1 MDINDLLRLRERKN
15 ADVQAIVGK
24 EAVTTEELDKVDAI
38 LKERDGLDRRIEAM
52 RKTMG
57 DASPDSPIDGGDLTA
72 EMRANQGRP
81 FTALGEQLVAVA
93 RASGVNPQVDRRLYQ
108 VNAQLGANEG
118 VPADGGYLVQT
129 DFADSLLKRTYEV
142 GQLASRVRRIPISA
156 NSSGLKILAIDE
168 DSRATGS
175 RLGGVRGYWAG
186 EGAPATASRPKFRKI
201 ELELKKLIGL
211 CYATEELL
219 ADTTALAGIINE
231 AFPDEFA
238 WLLDEAIYAG
248 PGGGQPLGITRS
260 NALVT
265 VAAEGGQL
273 PQTILALN
281 IVKMRARLWARSRP
295 TSVWV
300 NNQDTE
306 PQLHTLS
313 LPVGVA
319 GVPVYMPANGLSG
332 TPYDSLYGRP
342 VIPIEHCPTLG
353 AAGDI
358 AVIDPREYLMID
370 KGGVKQATS
379 IHVAFLT
386 DETAFRFTYRCD
398 GQPLW
403 NRPLT
408 PAKGANALS
417 PFVVLAARP

>member
-1 MDINDLLRLRERKN
+1 MDINDLLRLREKKN
-15 ADVQAIVGK
+15 ADVQAIVGRDS
-24 EAVTTEELDKVDAI
+24 VTVEELDKVDEI
-38 LKERDGLDRRIEAM
+38 LAARDQLDRQIEAM

-57 DASPDSPIDGGDLTA
+57 VANTNPPIDTDLTP

-81 FTALGEQLVAVA
+81 FATFGEQLTAVA
-93 RASGVNPQVDRRLYQ
+93 TAEGRNGQVDRRLYA
-108 VNAQLGANEG
+108 VKAQTGLNEG

-129 DFADSLLKRTYEV
+129 DFADPILKRAYEV
-142 GQLASRVRRIPISA
+142 GTLARRVRRIPISA
-156 NSSGLKILAIDE
+156 NANGLVINAIDE

-175 RLGGVRGYWAG
+175 RWGGVRGYWLA
-186 EGAPATASRPKFRKI
+186 EGGTKTPSRPKFRQI
-201 ELELKKLIGL
+201 ELKLKKLIGL
-211 CYATEELL
+211 CYATDELL
-219 ADTTALAGIINE
+219 QDSTALEGVINE
-231 AFPDEFA
+231 AFPEEFA
-238 WLLDEAIYAG
+238 WLIDEAIFAG
-248 PGGGQPLGITRS
+248 TGAGQPLGILNS

-265 VAAEGGQL
+265 VAPEAAQPGQ
-273 PQTILALN
+273 TVLAMN
-281 IVKMRARLWARSRP
+281 IVKMRARLWSRSRP
-295 TSVWV
+295 SSIWV